1 MEEDDESA
9 EGFEVEYDGDE
20 GAITTE
26 GAEATVT
33 NTRETG
39 DLTVTKEV
47 ESDLAADADKT
58 FTITVTLSDTSIS
71 GTYGDMTFEDGVATV
86 ELKGGES
93 KTAEG
98 LPTTVGYTVEEKAND
113 AYETESEGDEGE
125 ITTEGAKAEF
135 TNTRKMIEISITK
148 VWDDQENEYGVRPDE
163 VTVEL
168 YAGDTVYDSETLA
181 DATTWEEKTAT
192 FTVPEYTTDG
202 EPIEY
207 SADEQ
212 QVTAGYVKTV
222 DGDAE
227 SGFTITNAFEPLFVD
242 PPVGKTVEGNPRRD
256 ETFVFK
262 MTGSAETDP
271 ELDEVP
277 MPEGAE
283 GNEMTMEIV
292 GSGKEEFG
300 EFPLV
305 VPGTY
310 TYVITEEPGSTEGY
324 NEGYTYSEEVYTIV
338 FEVTADEETNALVLK
353 TTINDEEVT
362 DPTADDVM
370 FTNIFEEPTVDVSG
384 TKTWDDADDQDGKRP
399 DSITVTLS
407 NGDTVTLSEDNDWTA
422 TITGL
427 PKYEKG
433 EEIEYT
439 WTEASVDGYEL
450 TDTKVE
456 EYLTTL
462 TNTHEPEVTK
472 VDVTKVWTDADDKDG
487 IRPDSVTI
495 NLLADGKDTGASVTL
510 NEGNSWKGSFINLP
524 KYADGKEIEYTIS
537 EVTVEGYTTTI
548 SGSAS
553 SGFTVTNVH
562 VPEDTPPT
570 GDNNMLGL
578 WVAMLSVSA
587 LGIGAVLRPRKRRNG
602 AD

>member
-1 MEEDDESA
+1 
-9 EGFEVEYDGDE
+9 
-20 GAITTE
+20 
-26 GAEATVT
+26 
-33 NTRETG
+33 
-39 DLTVTKEV
+39 
-47 ESDLAADADKT
+47 
-58 FTITVTLSDTSIS
+58 
-71 GTYGDMTFEDGVATV
+71 
-86 ELKGGES
+86 
-93 KTAEG
+93 
-98 LPTTVGYTVEEKAND
+98 
-113 AYETESEGDEGE
+113 
-125 ITTEGAKAEF
+125 
-135 TNTRKMIEISITK
+135 
-148 VWDDQENEYGVRPDE
+148 
-163 VTVEL
+163 
-168 YAGDTVYDSETLA
+168 
-181 DATTWEEKTAT
+181 
-192 FTVPEYTTDG
+192 
-202 EPIEY
+202 
-207 SADEQ
+207 
-212 QVTAGYVKTV
+212 
-222 DGDAE
+222 
-227 SGFTITNAFEPLFVD
+227 
-242 PPVGKTVEGNPRRD
+242 
-256 ETFVFK
+256 
-262 MTGSAETDP
+262 
-271 ELDEVP
+271 
-277 MPEGAE
+277 
-283 GNEMTMEIV
+283 
-292 GSGKEEFG
+292 
-300 EFPLV
+300 
-305 VPGTY
+305 
-310 TYVITEEPGSTEGY
+310 
-324 NEGYTYSEEVYTIV
+324 
-338 FEVTADEETNALVLK
+338 
-353 TTINDEEVT
+353 
-362 DPTADDVM
+362 M

-399 DSITVTLS
+399 DSITINLLADGEKVDSVTVTEDDDWKFEFIGVPKYNDDFEEIEYTVTEETVDGYETEITDFDVTNTHDPEKVDVSVAKVWEDNDDQDGKRPDSITVTLS
-407 NGDTVTLSEDNDWTA
+407 NGDKVTLNEDNDWTA

-570 GDNNMLGL
+570 GDSNLLGL
-578 WVAMLSVSA
+578 WTAMLSVSA